1 MDLWGWFFYNGKVDE
16 IKEIVIRD
24 KSYPSLLK
32 EINEPP
38 ERLFA
43 RGNIDVLHDEKML
56 AVVGSRK
63 ASHYG
68 KQAINKILSPVA
80 QSQVSLVSGLAYGID
95 SMAHKICVDNNV
107 PTVAVLGTGIDDATI
122 YPVRHYELAR
132 DIISTGGVIVSE
144 YPPGT
149 PPLKKN
155 FPERNRIIAGLT
167 KATLVVQAAM
177 RSGSLIT
184 ARLAL
189 EEGRDVAAIPGY
201 ITDPLSEGVNQL
213 IQQGASPILSSQD
226 ILDLLGISAE
236 AGEERKLQ
244 AKLTEQQRVVLS
256 HLSNTPTHVDQI
268 SISTS
273 VPMPVLSV
281 ILTELEMLDVAEH
294 VGGMKYVKNDF
305 V

>member
-1 MDLWGWFFYNGKVDE
+1 MDE
-16 IKEIVIRD
+16 INEIVIGD
-24 KSYPSLLK
+24 KRYPFLLK

-38 ERLFA
+38 EILFV
-43 RGNIDVLHDEKML
+43 RGNVDVLQDEKML

-63 ASHYG
+63 ASSYG
-68 KQAINKILSPVA
+68 KQAINKLLWPIV
-80 QSQVSLVSGLAYGID
+80 QSQISLVSGLAYGID
-95 SMAHKICVDNNV
+95 SLAHNICVDNNV

-122 YPVRHYELAR
+122 YPARHYDLAHN
-132 DIISTGGVIVSE
+132 IISTGGVIVSE

-149 PPLKKN
+149 PPLKQN
-155 FPERNRIIAGLT
+155 FPKRNRIIAGLT
-167 KATLVVQAAM
+167 RATLVVQAAI

-189 EEGRDVAAIPGY
+189 EEGRDVAAVPGY
-201 ITDPLSEGVNQL
+201 ITDPLSEGVNRL

-236 AGEERKLQ
+236 AGDERKLK

-256 HLSNTPTHVDQI
+256 YLSNTPTHVDQI

-273 VPMPVLSV
+273 IPMPVLSV
-281 ILTELEMLDVAEH
+281 TLTELEMLDAAEH
-294 VGGMKYVKNDF
+294 VGGMKYVKNVF
-305 V
+305 A